1 VGLEEEHVGHR
12 AAIDSTEQEG
22 VRVIAVRGD
31 VDITRAGELQTQLRD
46 AVWGFDGDVLIEVDD
61 AHFID
66 ASTLSRLA
74 RASLRVRRHGRRLG
88 LVGASESVRRVM
100 AIARLTDVLPA
111 YDTMAEAMADLGAAR

>member
-1 VGLEEEHVGHR
+1 VGHR
-12 AAIDSTEQEG
+12 AAIDSTEQGG

-46 AVWGFDGDVLIEVDD
+46 AVSGFDGDVLVEVDD
-61 AHFID
+61 AYFID

-74 RASLRVRRHGRRLG
+74 RASLRVRRGGRRFG
-88 LVGASESVRRVM
+88 IVGASDSVRRVM

-111 YDTMAEAMADLGAAR
+111 YDTMAEAMADFAAGRS